1 MPSGRLAGGTP
12 ATGQVQP
19 TSEKPQ
25 SGKRSQ
31 FVVVIIVIRRT
42 HTQIWEEIVTVRV
55 VAARF
60 VAHDVHDCARVENQW
75 RGEESGL

>member
-1 MPSGRLAGGTP
+1 M
-12 ATGQVQP
+12 QP

-31 FVVVIIVIRRT
+31 FVVVVIVIRRT
-42 HTQIWEEIVTVRV
+42 RTKIWQDIVTVRV

-60 VAHDVHDCARVENQW
+60 VAHDVHDSGV
-75 RGEESGL
+75 GEMHIGCVQCKHMQHHVA

>member
-1 MPSGRLAGGTP
+1 M
-12 ATGQVQP
+12 QP

-31 FVVVIIVIRRT
+31 FVVVVIVIRRIRT
-42 HTQIWEEIVTVRV
+42 KIWQDIVAVRV